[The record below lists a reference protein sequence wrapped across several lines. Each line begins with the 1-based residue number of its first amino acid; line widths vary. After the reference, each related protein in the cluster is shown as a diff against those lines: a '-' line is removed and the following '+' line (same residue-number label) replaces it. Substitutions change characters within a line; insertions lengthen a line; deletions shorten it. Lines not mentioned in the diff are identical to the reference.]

1 MIMSNVTLTLHS
13 TYDLGTAKI
22 SLTMGTLNL
31 SWSFP
36 SPPEILDLDAKI
48 QILFITLCL
57 TSPSRVGQSTP

>member
-22 SLTMGTLNL
+22 SLTTGTLNL

-36 SPPEILDLDAKI
+36 SPLKSLILMQKSKSYSLLYA
-48 QILFITLCL
+48 
-57 TSPSRVGQSTP
+57 

>member
-13 TYDLGTAKI
+13 TYDLGIAKI
-22 SLTMGTLNL
+22 SCMTGTLNL
-31 SWSFP
+31 SWSFR
-36 SPPEILDLDAKI
+36 SPPEILDHDAKI

>member
-22 SLTMGTLNL
+22 SFMTGTLNL

-48 QILFITLCL
+48 QITLCL
-57 TSPSRVGQSTP
+57 TSPSRIGQSTP